1 MQRAIVLAATLAAT
15 GCYDGPTSD
24 SSVFECYCTGEIAR
38 MLNDAL
44 EIATVQ
50 DDGIRAD
57 CEAFA
62 TTEAERVQRD
72 RGDPSFYWL
81 DARVVALEARIRDL
95 EAALAATRADGSSPD
110 P

>member
-1 MQRAIVLAATLAAT
+1 MNRIAALAAVLAVA

-24 SSVFECYCTGEIAR
+24 SSVFECYCSHEIAD
-38 MLNDAL
+38 MLNQAL
-44 EIATVQ
+44 DIATTQ

-62 TTEAERVQRD
+62 TAEAERVQRD
-72 RGDPSFYWL
+72 RSDPSFYWL
-81 DARVVALEARIRDL
+81 DGRVVALEARIRDL
-95 EAALAATRADGSSPD
+95 EAALAASPGCSSPD